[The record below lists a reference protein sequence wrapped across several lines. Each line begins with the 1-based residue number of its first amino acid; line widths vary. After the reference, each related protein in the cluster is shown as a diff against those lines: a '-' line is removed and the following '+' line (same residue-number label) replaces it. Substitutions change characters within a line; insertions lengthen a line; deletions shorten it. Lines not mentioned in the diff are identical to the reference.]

1 MKRYLILTL
10 LFCCTNLYSQ
20 KKPIDTVY
28 YDNGSIKRIS
38 FEQNK
43 YLSYPV
49 DVYYRKTD
57 NETIGFKYL
66 DTMYYNIQLNR
77 KNKRSLEITQWV
89 DNQNKNAIG
98 FVDNKYK
105 WLNIDINSY
114 KYQRRFYHNIQ
125 YFEDNTIRDYRIG
138 IYDNKKENFGLKNY
152 MFIKNNEKGSNIS
165 QVKTV
170 TLDSFGSLEIKMD
183 IFNKVKKILYIY
195 PKNNE
200 MIYGE
205 EYHFDTTTGFLKEY
219 GFFDYYGNK
228 IGLWQE
234 YYKNGN
240 ICSQGNYIIDSVI
253 DRTANIFNI
262 SEAERK
268 KQKEKLLKIITN
280 PKERENIEEMFSKP
294 QPINYIFE
302 SKKNGKWIFFNEE
315 GYQIKI
321 EEWKIGV
328 LIDDRKDKYKRKK

>member
-1 MKRYLILTL
+1 
-10 LFCCTNLYSQ
+10 
-20 KKPIDTVY
+20 
-28 YDNGSIKRIS
+28 
-38 FEQNK
+38 
-43 YLSYPV
+43 LSYPV
-49 DVYYRKTD
+49 DIYYRKTD
-57 NETIGFKYL
+57 TGVKGFQYI
-66 DTMYYNIQLNR
+66 DTMYNNIQLER
-77 KNKRSLEITQWV
+77 YNKRSLDITQYLE
-89 DNQNKNAIG
+89 NGNRIMPSFFN
-98 FVDNKYK
+98 
-105 WLNIDINSY
+105 Y
-114 KYQRRFYHNIQ
+114 KYSGFEVDMTTYCRKHKFYHNIF
-125 YFEDNTIRDYRIG
+125 YNLDNTIRELRVG
-138 IYDNKKENFGLKNY
+138 LYDNKKENFGLKNY
-152 MFIKNNEKGSNIS
+152 VYIKNNEIGSNIS

-183 IFNKVKKILYIY
+183 VFNKVKKILYIY

-205 EYHFDTTTGFLKEY
+205 VYHFDTTTGFLKEY
-219 GFFDYYGNK
+219 GFFDYYWNK

-240 ICSQGNYIIDSVI
+240 IYSKGNYIIDSVI
-253 DRTANIFNI
+253 DTADNIFNI